1 MKFQSIFILVLL
13 LALSQVVWAQSKT
26 KKKQEAAPAQPSS
39 LTPYYPEKTK
49 EAEKKKTKKS
59 GRKVTYDA
67 RDKFYDRMEQVAK
80 DNRKAEKEMQKPQYS
95 DPSYFGHKRPPKK
108 RPAGKMKYCKECG
121 LRH

>member
-1 MKFQSIFILVLL
+1 MKFQSISILVLL
-13 LALSQVVWAQSKT
+13 LALSQGVWAQSK
-26 KKKQEAAPAQPSS
+26 KKKQETTSEQPSS

-49 EAEKKKTKKS
+49 EVEKKKTKKS

-80 DNRKAEKEMQKPQYS
+80 DNRKAEKELKKPQYS